1 MNKCSNTIGILA
13 ILAAGTLAWP
23 ATAAASARTTSSA
36 ADVVSEL
43 QSQGYD
49 VQLNGQPNG
58 ALAHCS
64 VTGVHQT
71 SRGQMQPGTAYVD
84 LDCPGD
90 D

>member
-1 MNKCSNTIGILA
+1 MNKCSKTIGIIAVLIA
-13 ILAAGTLAWP
+13 GAASVP
-23 ATAAASARTTSSA
+23 AAANAAARTTSSA
-36 ADVVSEL
+36 TDIISEL
-43 QSQGYD
+43 QGEGYD

-58 ALAHCS
+58 ALAQCM

-71 SRGQMQPGTAYVD
+71 PKPAGQSGTAYVD

>member
-1 MNKCSNTIGILA
+1 MNKCSRAIGVVAVL
-13 ILAAGTLAWP
+13 LAGTAACP
-23 ATAAASARTTSSA
+23 SVATAASRTMSSA
-36 ADVVSEL
+36 ADIVSEL
-43 QSQGYD
+43 EGQGYD

-58 ALAHCS
+58 ALAQCT

-71 SRGQMQPGTAYVD
+71 AKGPAQFGTAYID

>member
-1 MNKCSNTIGILA
+1 MNKCSNTIGLFA
-13 ILAAGTLAWP
+13 ILLASTTAWP
-23 ATAAASARTTSSA
+23 GVATAASRTMSSA
-36 ADVVSEL
+36 PDIVSEL
-43 QSQGYD
+43 QAQGYD

-58 ALAHCS
+58 ALAECT

-71 SRGQMQPGTAYVD
+71 AKGSGQFGTAYVD

>member
-1 MNKCSNTIGILA
+1 MNKCSNTIGLFA
-13 ILAAGTLAWP
+13 ILLASTTAWP
-23 ATAAASARTTSSA
+23 GVATAASRTMSSVP
-36 ADVVSEL
+36 DIVSEL
-43 QSQGYD
+43 QAQGYD

-58 ALAHCS
+58 ALAECT

-71 SRGQMQPGTAYVD
+71 EMGPAQFGTAYVD